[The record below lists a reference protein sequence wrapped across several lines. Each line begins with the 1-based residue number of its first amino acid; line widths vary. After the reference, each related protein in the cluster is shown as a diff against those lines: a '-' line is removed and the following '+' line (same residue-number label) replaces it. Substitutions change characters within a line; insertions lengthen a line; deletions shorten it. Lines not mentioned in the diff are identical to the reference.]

1 MKILL
6 TNDDGIQAPGIK
18 ALAKRFS
25 GDHQVYIVAP
35 SSNRSAA
42 SCCMT
47 VGKNLRFEKIVSED
61 LPSVASYGLDGTPVD
76 CALCGLAGSHIP
88 DVDVVISGINNG
100 PNVGTD
106 VIYSGTCGAARQASL
121 YGVPGI
127 ALSVDT
133 TSPREEGDAGDD
145 LYYDSLADFAF
156 RNLDSLIELC
166 GERRKYDDHWIYD
179 CFVNV
184 NSPLRKVYKGA
195 RLANPCLRRY
205 FDKIE
210 INEASDG
217 TMTSTL
223 VGNAGVFSYG
233 DELADCKITG
243 EGFVSVSSIY
253 AETKAVDLR
262 GKSSSFVL

>member
-6 TNDDGIQAPGIK
+6 TNDDGINAPGIK

-25 GDHQVYIVAP
+25 GEHEVYIVAP

-47 VGKNLRFEKIVSED
+47 VGKNQGLEKIMSCD
-61 LPSVASYGLDGTPVD
+61 LPSVAAYGLDGTPVD
-76 CALCGLAGSHIP
+76 CALCGLAGNHIP

-121 YGVPGI
+121 YGIPGI

-133 TSPREEGDAGDD
+133 TSPREKGDGTMD

-156 RNLDSLIELC
+156 KNLGSLMELC
-166 GERRKYDDHWIYD
+166 GERRKYGDHWIYD

-184 NSPLRKVYKGA
+184 NSPLRKVYRGA
-195 RLANPCLRRY
+195 KLANPCMRRY

-210 INEASDG
+210 INENADG

-223 VGNAGVFSYG
+223 VGEAGIFSYG
-233 DELADCKITG
+233 DESADFKVTG

-253 AETKAVDLR
+253 AETKALDLR
-262 GKSSSFVL
+262 GKSCSFVL